1 MNPREITSLALKLFA
16 LYLLVQALVNV
27 PAILGV
33 YLSIEYRV
41 NETPAHN
48 WLWVAGLITII
59 CAVII
64 AGLIWKLANK
74 SLNQLLNS
82 EGNSKVLDLVPSNIE
97 LVIYSALGM
106 FLFISAISS
115 LVFSFASTYAS
126 VNNGLSSGIRTEHL
140 LIIGTS
146 ATEMLI
152 GAFLA
157 LYPKKC
163 SILFAEIRRG

>member
-82 EGNSKVLDLVPSNIE
+82 EGNSKALDLVPSNIE

-106 FLFISAISS
+106 FLFISAFSS

-126 VNNGLSSGIRTEHL
+126 VNNGLSSGIRTEHF